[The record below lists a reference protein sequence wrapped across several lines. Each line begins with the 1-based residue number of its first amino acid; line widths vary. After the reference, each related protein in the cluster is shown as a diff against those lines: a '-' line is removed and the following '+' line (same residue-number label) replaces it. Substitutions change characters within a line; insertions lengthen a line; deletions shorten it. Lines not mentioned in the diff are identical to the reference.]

1 MAKIN
6 EKGWWING
14 SAEAVH
20 PDLIRVTDKIKDEV
34 VMKLLHKA
42 DELSEKIAQFKAW
55 ANEQAEAYFTLLLQE
70 YGIDEKRRAKKGNL
84 TLTNFSDTNKV
95 ELRIHEIFTF
105 DEKLQV
111 AKLKIDEYL
120 EDKVKDAD
128 PEIKTLITRAFE
140 VDKEGKIDAKKI
152 FALKSY
158 DIKDPRWLEAMSI
171 IDESKKI
178 RNTKPYIRFYMRNTI
193 DEPYKLVPLDIAGV

>member
-1 MAKIN
+1 MARLN

-14 SAEAVH
+14 NAEAIH
-20 PDLIRVTDKIKDEV
+20 PDLIRITDKIKDETV
-34 VMKLLHKA
+34 VKLLYKA

-55 ANEQAEAYFTLLLQE
+55 ASEQVEAYFALLLQE
-70 YGIDEKRRAKKGNL
+70 YSIDEKRRAKKGNL

-120 EDKVKDAD
+120 EDKTKDAD
-128 PEIKTLITRAFE
+128 PEIRTLITRAFE
-140 VDKEGKIDAKKI
+140 VDKEGKIDTKKI

-158 DIKDPRWLEAMSI
+158 DIKDPRWLKAMNI

-178 RNTKPYIRFYMRNTI
+178 RSTKPYIRFYTRESI